1 VVANVARHLGSAI
14 ASVIAVI
21 DPELIVLGGGIG
33 SNPALLGPVRVTAA
47 ELVPL
52 ATRIETSML
61 GDQAAL
67 HGAVA
72 VALREA
78 RVAVTRAPR

>member
-1 VVANVARHLGSAI
+1 M
-14 ASVIAVI
+14 
-21 DPELIVLGGGIG
+21 LGGGIG
-33 SNPALLGPVRVTAA
+33 SNPALLGPVRATAA

-78 RVAVTRAPR
+78 RVAVHARTALSRGTPATTPITPSS